1 MEEFFGGIIAIV
13 VFVLIAIGVWAVVD
27 YIPDSHRISTGIC
40 HICGTEKKNTCV
52 YRDDQQSFVTK
63 YRVCED
69 CIIDFCRKVKKEEPK
84 EEKKDEK

>member
-1 MEEFFGGIIAIV
+1 MEDFFASLVAFVVCIFIGIG
-13 VFVLIAIGVWAVVD
+13 LWALLD

-40 HICGTEKKNTCV
+40 HICGTEKTNTCT

-63 YRVCED
+63 YIVCED

-84 EEKKDEK
+84 DEK